1 MERFLLY
8 SKNPSTIWLKAVYR
22 NNWHADSSADIK
34 QMDNIWRVTSK
45 YSIFT
50 RLKCQDPNP
59 WRNIHCSVHT
69 YICKFTTLTLFSE
82 LGGHCA
88 SKGTGLRWQISMVQ
102 DYADNIFSEYLRFI
116 TCSRGTDRFVWQM
129 VKNLLIEFLQIL
141 LQIISLDSGY

>member
-88 SKGTGLRWQISMVQ
+88 SKGTGIHRQISMLQ
-102 DYADNIFSEYLRFI
+102 DYADKSAWCRTTLTNQHGAGLRWQHIQWISSLYYLFKGHR
-116 TCSRGTDRFVWQM
+116 
-129 VKNLLIEFLQIL
+129 
-141 LQIISLDSGY
+141 

>member
-34 QMDNIWRVTSK
+34 QMDNIWRVSSK

-102 DYADNIFSEYLRFI
+102 DYADKSAWCRTTLTTYSVNIF
-116 TCSRGTDRFVWQM
+116 V
-129 VKNLLIEFLQIL
+129 LLPVQGAQIDL
-141 LQIISLDSGY
+141 SDKW